1 MLVKLNG
8 FQQYILKW
16 IILLKN
22 WKINYLVLW

>member
-16 IILLKN
+16 IILLKIEKLII
-22 WKINYLVLW
+22 W